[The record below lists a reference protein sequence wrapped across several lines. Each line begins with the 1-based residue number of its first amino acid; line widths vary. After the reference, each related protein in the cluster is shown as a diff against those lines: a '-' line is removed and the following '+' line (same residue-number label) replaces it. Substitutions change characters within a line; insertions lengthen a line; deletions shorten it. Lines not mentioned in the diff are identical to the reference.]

1 MVIRSIIAAVASLLL
16 AGQVHAARV
25 GYDIKK
31 NILTI
36 PSIVVEGVR
45 YNFPKV
51 RIVSVEVVDPGVS
64 SRAPSGLPICN
75 GARDSAVSIR
85 ATQEKLDQIQLG
97 MTLDEVNQIIG
108 CQYETPT
115 NNSYD
120 DGEYC
125 SLDPNDS
132 SCDPEPTRRFEWR
145 QSYCGDFCVRAIFVE
160 VDVITRRV
168 IGKDGVFNDDFRH

>member
-16 AGQVHAARV
+16 VGQVHAARV

-31 NILTI
+31 NVLTI
-36 PSIVVEGVR
+36 PSIVLEGVR

-51 RIVSVEVVDPGVS
+51 RIVSVEVVDPGIS
-64 SRAPSGLPICN
+64 SQAPSGLPICN

-108 CQYETPT
+108 CQYETPV
-115 NNSYD
+115 SSIYD
-120 DGEYC
+120 
-125 SLDPNDS
+125 NM
-132 SCDPEPTRRFEWR
+132 SCDGPGCPDE
-145 QSYCGDFCVRAIFVE
+145 SYENFIWYGFRCGDYCVNSISVS
-160 VDVITRRV
+160 VDMISRRV
-168 IGKDGVFNDDFRH
+168 VEKSGIFRQ

>member
-16 AGQVHAARV
+16 AGQVHAGRA
-25 GYDIKK
+25 GYNLQK

-51 RIVSVEVVDPGVS
+51 RIVSVEVVDPGIS
-64 SRAPSGLPICN
+64 SQAPSGLPICN
-75 GARDSAVSIR
+75 GARDSAVSIPV
-85 ATQEKLDQIQLG
+85 TQEKLDRIQLG
-97 MTLDEVNQIIG
+97 MTLDEVNQIVG

-125 SLDPNDS
+125 SLEPNDS
-132 SCDPEPTRRFEWR
+132 SCVPEPVERFDWR
-145 QSYCGDFCVRAIFVE
+145 QSYCGDTCVKLISVN

-168 IGKDGVFNDDFRH
+168 TEKAGIFHDNF